1 MTDQKNMFVA
11 IALSIMILLGWQL
24 LYEKP
29 KLEKQQALIEQQRL
43 EDEARLKQG
52 GGQIPGPQSPDAA
65 GATPP
70 ATQPIAGQPGLG
82 PNLGAA
88 GLAQG
93 TASEAANRKA
103 ALSKTARVKISSQ
116 RLSGSISLQ
125 GGRIDDLVLN
135 EYREELDPESPNLVL
150 LRPTQGE
157 NPYYAEFGWLGTD
170 VKVPDA
176 NSVWRAN
183 GSTLSPKSPVTLS
196 WDNGKGLIFEQT
208 FALDD
213 AYMIQISQ
221 RIRNQTVSPV
231 TLTPYGLVSRT
242 GTPDILGFY
251 ILHEGL
257 IGVLNETLKEI
268 DYDDLRDDGPQEFTN
283 KGGWLGITDKYWLV
297 ALIPDQNESIKARF
311 IAGKR
316 GSIDLYQT
324 DYISQPRSIPAGGA
338 VTISNRLFAGAK
350 EVKILDRYEEE
361 LGIPLFDKAV
371 DFGWF
376 YFLTKPIFY
385 ALDWLNTQLGN
396 FGLAI
401 LALTVAFKILF
412 FPLANKSYV
421 SMSKMKLL
429 QPKLVE
435 LKERFGEDRQR
446 LNQEMMALYK
456 KEGANP
462 AAGCLPIIIQIPVFF
477 SLYKVLFVNIEMRQ
491 APFYGW
497 IHDLSAPDPLG
508 LLTAFGLFAW
518 DVPQSLNIVNI
529 GIWPLFMGITMF
541 LQQKLN
547 PAPTDPI
554 QAKVFMFMPIVFTF
568 LLAQFPAGLVIYWA
582 WNNVLSI
589 SQQYVIMRRTGVKIG
604 GGPSNPVKS
613 GSHKGPKT

>member
-1 MTDQKNMFVA
+1 MNPVA
-11 IALSIMILLGWQL
+11 
-24 LYEKP
+24 
-29 KLEKQQALIEQQRL
+29 
-43 EDEARLKQG
+43 
-52 GGQIPGPQSPDAA
+52 AA
-65 GATPP
+65 
-70 ATQPIAGQPGLG
+70 PGLG
-82 PNLGAA
+82 PNLDAA

-93 TASEAANRKA
+93 IAGAAANRDA
-103 ALSKTARVKISSQ
+103 ALSKTARIKINTE
-116 RLSGSISLQ
+116 RLRGSISLR
-125 GGRIDDLVLN
+125 GGRIDDLILN
-135 EYREELDPESPNLVL
+135 EYREELDQESPNIVL

-157 NPYYAEFGWLGTD
+157 NPYYAEFGWLGAG

-176 NSVWRAN
+176 NTLWRAN
-183 GSTLSPKSPVTLS
+183 GATLTIKTPVTLS
-196 WDNGKGLIFEQT
+196 WDNGEGLTFEQT
-208 FALDD
+208 FSLDD
-213 AYMIQISQ
+213 AYMFQVSQ
-221 RIRNQTVSPV
+221 RILNQTGSPV

-242 GTPDILGFY
+242 STPDILGFY

-268 DYDDLRDDGPQEFTN
+268 DYDDLRDDGPQEFTTD
-283 KGGWLGITDKYWLV
+283 GGWLGITDKYWLV
-297 ALIPDQNESIKARF
+297 ALIPDQDESIKARF

-316 GSIDLYQT
+316 GAIDLYQT
-324 DYISQPRSIPAGGA
+324 DYIARPRLIPAGGS
-338 VTISNRLFAGAK
+338 VTVSNRLFAGAK
-350 EVKILDRYEEE
+350 EVKILDRYEED
-361 LGIPLFDKAV
+361 LKVPLFDKAV

-401 LALTVAFKILF
+401 LALTVGIKLLF

-462 AAGCLPIIIQIPVFF
+462 AAGCLPIIVQIPVFF
-477 SLYKVLFVNIEMRQ
+477 SLYKVLFVNIEMRH

-518 DVPQSLNIVNI
+518 DVPQVLDIVNI

-554 QAKVFMFMPIVFTF
+554 QAKVFMFMPIMFTF

-589 SQQYVIMRRTGVKIG
+589 SQQYVIMRRAGVRVG
-604 GGPSNPVKS
+604 GGPRNPVKS
-613 GSHKGPKT
+613 GPTKGPNKSGPTKGPKT